1 VLQAVFPD
9 AVACQDNLEGAREIP
24 DHPLVNQ
31 ALRDALEEAV
41 DAAGLHRTL
50 ERLYAGEIHAVAR
63 DTPEPS
69 VLSHELLN
77 SAVYTFLDDAPLEER
92 RTRAVY
98 TRRATDVRSADDLG
112 ALDPAAIERVRQEA
126 WPIANTSDEMYD
138 ALMVAG
144 FIRERELA
152 AHWPRLLHEL
162 GPRVVKHG
170 DAWLAH
176 ERTHDEPADLVAS
189 RLEVLG
195 PVTELELAA
204 SLRALQGADDASSL
218 RPLQRSDGPEPNLPD
233 VAAILLYL
241 EGQGRV
247 LRGRFTPGAPDAE
260 WCDRR
265 LLARIHRYTLSRLR
279 AEIEPV
285 SAADYYRFL
294 THWQHVAGEDQVRGA
309 EGLAAVVEQLEGFEA
324 AAVAWEHDV
333 LPARVAEYGGELIDQ
348 LCFSGRVAW
357 GRLTPGTR
365 APLRTSPI
373 ALMMREHVGQCVLP
387 AEGSVQPLSSEAAA
401 VRDALVR
408 RGASFFHELVAATG
422 LLPALVERALAEL
435 AGAGVVTADSFAGLR
450 ALLARQDKRRGL
462 VQAAGRWSL
471 LVHPAPSDA
480 DTSQAEAQS
489 LEHIARLLL
498 KRYGI
503 VFRSMLQRETQLA
516 PWRDL
521 VRVYR
526 RLEARGEIRGGRF
539 VAGFGGEQFAASDAV
554 GRLRAVRKL
563 EKIGELVVLGGADP
577 LNLVGILTPEAR
589 VPAVYT
595 NRVLLEDGLPIAA
608 LDGGEV
614 RRLAASKLSDSQLRD
629 HLARPSRHRRAELH
643 PRVMTAREA
652 KALSNRV
659 IH

>member
-1 VLQAVFPD
+1 
-9 AVACQDNLEGAREIP
+9 
-24 DHPLVNQ
+24 
-31 ALRDALEEAV
+31 
-41 DAAGLHRTL
+41 
-50 ERLYAGEIHAVAR
+50 
-63 DTPEPS
+63 
-69 VLSHELLN
+69 
-77 SAVYTFLDDAPLEER
+77 
-92 RTRAVY
+92 
-98 TRRATDVRSADDLG
+98 
-112 ALDPAAIERVRQEA
+112 
-126 WPIANTSDEMYD
+126 
-138 ALMVAG
+138 
-144 FIRERELA
+144 
-152 AHWPRLLHEL
+152 
-162 GPRVVKHG
+162 
-170 DAWLAH
+170 
-176 ERTHDEPADLVAS
+176 
-189 RLEVLG
+189 
-195 PVTELELAA
+195 
-204 SLRALQGADDASSL
+204 
-218 RPLQRSDGPEPNLPD
+218 

-333 LPARVAEYGGELIDQ
+333 LPARVADYGGELIDQ

-357 GRLTPGTR
+357 GRITPGTK

-373 ALMMREHVGQCVLP
+373 ALMMREHVGQCVMP
-387 AEGSVQPLSSEAAA
+387 AEASVQPLSSEAAA

-480 DTSQAEAQS
+480 DTSQPEAQS

-539 VAGFGGEQFAASDAV
+539 VAGFGGEQFAASDGV